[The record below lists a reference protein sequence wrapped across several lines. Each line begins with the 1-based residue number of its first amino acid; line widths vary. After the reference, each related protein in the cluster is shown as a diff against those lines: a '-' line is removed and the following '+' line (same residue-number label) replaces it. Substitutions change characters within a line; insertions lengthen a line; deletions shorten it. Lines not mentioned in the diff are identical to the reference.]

1 MGKPSNSYKSNI
13 KHFAV
18 VNVQK
23 DSLLT
28 VVKFHFQTQT
38 ERDMGERERERERGR
53 EGERGR
59 GRER

>member
-38 ERDMGERERERERGR
+38 ERDMGERENRENGKRKKESASA
-53 EGERGR
+53 
-59 GRER
+59 